1 MFFSYPYS
9 IKPLDWIILYLT
21 SVLFLRPTWQEPQLL
36 HFMETLKQRSRRWG
50 SWTLQL
56 PLTQIW
62 ADMVPWC
69 NLNKKVTCFDRLR
82 IGSVSY
88 KGCSNL
94 GSCLFCLSIIG
105 VNDLEA
111 YADQGTIVSSDHCIL
126 IAVSLFCLF
135 IMIWRAWGC
144 IIEVTSKGKS
154 LGTLMERSS
163 S

>member
-1 MFFSYPYS
+1 MVFRYPYS
-9 IKPLDWIILYLT
+9 IKPLDWIILYL
-21 SVLFLRPTWQEPQLL
+21 SCVPFLRPTWEEPQLL
-36 HFMETLKQRSRRWG
+36 LFMEALKQRSRRWG

-56 PLTQIW
+56 PLAQIW
-62 ADMVPWC
+62 DHMVPWC

-105 VNDLEA
+105 VNNLEA
-111 YADQGTIVSSDHCIL
+111 YTVTIVSNNHCIL

-144 IIEVTSKGKS
+144 ISYLKV
-154 LGTLMERSS
+154 LDYA
-163 S
+163 